1 MCLKAY
7 ARLGQD
13 RHRGGADDAAWAD
26 RPCLSEA
33 VTLSVKLCSDK
44 VYRGFVAIVIAQV
57 AVVKEV
63 LADTVVLD
71 GNHPL
76 AGKSLN
82 FKAPTHTNA
91 RTHVRGHTD
100 TRTQT
105 STRVRAHTHRQLRR
119 ARSVCVCARQRVYG
133 RGGGVSAS
141 PTAPAH
147 PPPAPAS
154 RGPPAAWLLS

>member
-13 RHRGGADDAAWAD
+13 RQRGGADDAAWAD

-119 ARSVCVCARQRVYG
+119 ARSVCARVRQRVYA
-133 RGGGVSAS
+133 GGGGRVCKSHRTRT
-141 PTAPAH
+141 PTP
-147 PPPAPAS
+147 
-154 RGPPAAWLLS
+154 GPGQSWPTCCLAA